1 MKDLVLHPSEF
12 TLKVLSDCVN
22 VAPWP
27 VKLSL
32 SIVSFVANTV
42 ARAIASSKQSYY
54 ANQVSCLK
62 SSDPNCWWKH
72 IKQLHGKSPSYVN
85 FTISHNGSILS
96 VTRLLDFLNHFFLLL
111 SLMTLLLLTTVH
123 FLLSSLHQNSFL
135 LYSLPM
141 KSSRSW
147 QILKSLKLLVQMVF
161 LIKCWENSLM
171 S

>member
-22 VAPWP
+22 FAPWP

-96 VTRLLDFLNHFFLLL
+96 VTRLLDFLNHFFCFCLWW
-111 SLMTLLLLTTVH
+111 
-123 FLLSSLHQNSFL
+123 
-135 LYSLPM
+135 LYS
-141 KSSRSW
+141 SW
-147 QILKSLKLLVQMVF
+147 PLYTSCFPPCTKTASCYILCPWSQVEVGKY
-161 LIKCWENSLM
+161 
-171 S
+171 